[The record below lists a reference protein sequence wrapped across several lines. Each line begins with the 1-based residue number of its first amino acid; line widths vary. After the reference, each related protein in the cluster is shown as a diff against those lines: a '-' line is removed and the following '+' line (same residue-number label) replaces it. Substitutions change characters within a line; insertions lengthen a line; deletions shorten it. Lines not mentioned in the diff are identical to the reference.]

1 MAILRPL
8 LIILLILNVSS
19 FAQTYNVLKVE
30 ITCQA
35 KPLTSPFNTSAN
47 EFSPYFF
54 ENVLYFSSDRDPD
67 YFLVG
72 ENNWSSVKC
81 VNLFQTDIKGDINE
95 ASKFKNT
102 SLVSEK
108 LNIGTHTGPACLSTT
123 GDSLFLSQV
132 KIDKKSGVFKPQI
145 YLCTRVN
152 STFSKPKLLPF
163 NNANYSF
170 THPAYNSG
178 EQRLYFSSDKAGGA
192 GGKDLYYSELT
203 DIGWSTPVAITE
215 VNTTEDEVFPFVVEN
230 IIFFACNQNGKE
242 NGLDIFWELL
252 DGKSNRQPL
261 QGLNSSKDDFG
272 MFVFSEMK
280 NGYFTTNR
288 HGNDDISFF
297 DMKKTVTISKEM
309 AGTFKFKNLNTI
321 PSDMVVQLIGE
332 NDFIIQQTITD
343 SKGDFIFKQ
352 VDYNKAYS
360 IKALSEED
368 LELSL
373 KNQEGQY
380 VADMLGDKNNVFTYR
395 KIGAD
400 NSGTLS
406 LIPKD
411 MIDFALN
418 EGHLSAQLIYEDK
431 VGDYPKGMKVMLVD
445 EKVNSTLST
454 LTDEKGNFEFKKI
467 SMSTDY
473 VLKTQE
479 TDDRMVLLIY
489 DLKGNVVAQLK
500 TNDQGEFTYRK
511 LNPNYSNTL
520 EIKETEEEA
529 FGFES
534 QTIWGYFEYN
544 TNKKLNREGLIVS
557 AYNENGELVASEIT
571 DKDGFFRFR
580 NLPIDKTL
588 MFQLKENGENF
599 ILDNF
604 TLYIYDRYGQK
615 IAGLRRGQDGYFT
628 YRPLGYDKS
637 DNLSEIETEN
647 LEFILGDQLER
658 KRIVVYFD
666 SNQEQVKSEE
676 LKILNNLVSLLKS
689 NPTVKVEI
697 NAYADAKA
705 TDEYNLVLSLKR
717 GEWIRDYF
725 TKKGIAANRIIIN
738 SYGESRLIDEKN
750 DALNRR
756 AEIHLY

>member
-1 MAILRPL
+1 MAILRSL
-8 LIILLILNVSS
+8 LIITLLFNVSS
-19 FAQTYNVLKVE
+19 FAQTYDVLKVE

-35 KPLTSPFNTSAN
+35 KPLTSQLNTSAN

-54 ENVLYFSSDRDPD
+54 EDVLYFSSDRDPD
-67 YFLVG
+67 YFLGG

-81 VNLFQTDIKGDINE
+81 INLFQTEVKGDINE
-95 ASKFKNT
+95 TSKYKNT
-102 SLVSEK
+102 RLVSEK

-123 GDSLFLSQV
+123 GDTLFLSQV
-132 KIDKKSGVFKPQI
+132 KVDKKSGVFKPQI
-145 YLCTRVN
+145 YICTREN
-152 STFSKPKLLPF
+152 NTFSTPKLLPF
-163 NNANYSF
+163 NDPNFSF
-170 THPAYNSG
+170 THPAYNSA
-178 EQRLYFSSDKAGGA
+178 EQRLYFSSDKSGGA
-192 GGKDLYYSELT
+192 GGKDLYSTQLT
-203 DIGWSTPVAITE
+203 DAGWSTPTPITE
-215 VNTTEDEVFPFVVEN
+215 ANTSEDEVFPFVVEN
-230 IIFFACNQNGKE
+230 ILFYASNQNGKA

-252 DGKSNRQPL
+252 DGISNRQPL
-261 QGLNSSKDDFG
+261 EGLNSPKDDFG
-272 MFVFSEMK
+272 LYVFSEMK

-288 HGNDDISFF
+288 NGNDDISFL
-297 DMKKTVTISKEM
+297 DMSKTVTISKEM

-321 PSDMVVQLIGE
+321 PSNMTVQIVGE
-332 NDFIIQQTITD
+332 NDFIVQETTTD
-343 SKGDFIFKQ
+343 ENGDFVFRQ
-352 VDYNKAYS
+352 LDYNKEYS
-360 IKALSEED
+360 IKALSDED

-373 KNQEGQY
+373 KNQEGVY
-380 VADMLGDKNNVFTYR
+380 VADLLGDKNNVFTYR

-406 LIPKD
+406 LIPED

-431 VGDYPKGMKVMLVD
+431 VGVYPKGIKVMLVD
-445 EKVNSTLST
+445 EKGNTAMST
-454 LTDEKGNFEFKKI
+454 LTDEKGNFDFKKI

-500 TNDQGEFTYRK
+500 TNEKGEFTYRK

-520 EIKETEEEA
+520 EIQETDEDA
-529 FGFES
+529 FEYDS

-557 AYNENGELVASEIT
+557 AYNENGDLVASEIT
-571 DKDGFFRFR
+571 DKEGLFRFR
-580 NLPIDKTL
+580 NLPIDRTL

-637 DNLSEIETEN
+637 ADLNEIEAEN
-647 LEFILGDQLER
+647 LEFILGDQL
-658 KRIVVYFD
+658 KRQRIMVYFD

-689 NPTVKVEI
+689 NPAIKVEI

>member
-1 MAILRPL
+1 
-8 LIILLILNVSS
+8 
-19 FAQTYNVLKVE
+19 
-30 ITCQA
+30 
-35 KPLTSPFNTSAN
+35 
-47 EFSPYFF
+47 
-54 ENVLYFSSDRDPD
+54 
-67 YFLVG
+67 
-72 ENNWSSVKC
+72 
-81 VNLFQTDIKGDINE
+81 
-95 ASKFKNT
+95 
-102 SLVSEK
+102 
-108 LNIGTHTGPACLSTT
+108 
-123 GDSLFLSQV
+123 
-132 KIDKKSGVFKPQI
+132 
-145 YLCTRVN
+145 
-152 STFSKPKLLPF
+152 
-163 NNANYSF
+163 
-170 THPAYNSG
+170 
-178 EQRLYFSSDKAGGA
+178 
-192 GGKDLYYSELT
+192 
-203 DIGWSTPVAITE
+203 
-215 VNTTEDEVFPFVVEN
+215 
-230 IIFFACNQNGKE
+230 
-242 NGLDIFWELL
+242 
-252 DGKSNRQPL
+252 
-261 QGLNSSKDDFG
+261 
-272 MFVFSEMK
+272 MF
-280 NGYFTTNR
+280 
-288 HGNDDISFF
+288 
-297 DMKKTVTISKEM
+297 
-309 AGTFKFKNLNTI
+309 
-321 PSDMVVQLIGE
+321 VQLIGE

-352 VDYNKAYS
+352 VDYNKGYS

-406 LIPKD
+406 LIPED
-411 MIDFALN
+411 MIDFTLN
-418 EGHLSAQLIYEDK
+418 EGHLSAQLIYEDN
-431 VGDYPKGMKVMLVD
+431 VGIYPKAMKVLLVD
-445 EKVNSTLST
+445 EKGNINLSA

-467 SMSTDY
+467 SMSADY

-479 TDDRMVLLIY
+479 TDDRILLLIY

-500 TNDQGEFTYRK
+500 TNDQGEFTYLK

-529 FGFES
+529 FEFES

-647 LEFILGDQLER
+647 LEFILGDQLKR

-676 LKILNNLVSLLKS
+676 LKILNNLVSLLNS
-689 NPTVKVEI
+689 NPVVKVEI

>member
-1 MAILRPL
+1 MPILRFL
-8 LIILLILNVSS
+8 LIITLIFNVSS
-19 FAQTYNVLKVE
+19 FAQTYDVLKVE

-54 ENVLYFSSDRDPD
+54 EDVLYFSSDRDPD
-67 YFLVG
+67 YFLGG

-81 VNLFQTDIKGDINE
+81 INLFQTDIKGDINE
-95 ASKFKNT
+95 ASKYKNT
-102 SLVSEK
+102 RLVSEK
-108 LNIGTHTGPACLSTT
+108 FNIGTHTGPACLSTT

-132 KIDKKSGVFKPQI
+132 KVDKKSGVFKPQI
-145 YLCTRVN
+145 YLCVKEN
-152 STFSKPKLLPF
+152 NTFSQPKLLPF
-163 NNANYSF
+163 NDANYSF

-178 EQRLYFSSDKAGGA
+178 EQRLYFSSDRAGGT
-192 GGKDLYYSELT
+192 GGKDLYYTQLSDL
-203 DIGWSTPVAITE
+203 GWSTPVAINE

-230 IIFFACNQNGKE
+230 IIFYASNQNGKA

-252 DGKSNRQPL
+252 DGTSNRQPL
-261 QGLNSSKDDFG
+261 EGLNSAKDDFG
-272 MFVFSEMK
+272 MYVFSEMK

-288 HGNDDISFF
+288 DGNDDISFF

-309 AGTFKFKNLNTI
+309 AGTFKFRNLNTI
-321 PSDMVVQLIGE
+321 PSDMIVQLVGE
-332 NDFIIQQTITD
+332 NDFIIQQTTTD
-343 SKGDFIFKQ
+343 ENGDFVFKQ
-352 VDYNKAYS
+352 VDYNKGYS

-373 KNQEGQY
+373 KNQDGEY
-380 VADMLGDKNNVFTYR
+380 VAEMLGDKNNVFTYR

-400 NSGTLS
+400 NTGTLS
-406 LIPKD
+406 LIPED

-431 VGDYPKGMKVMLVD
+431 VGVYPKGMKVMLVD
-445 EKVNSTLST
+445 EKGNTTLST
-454 LTDEKGNFEFKKI
+454 LTDDKGNFEFKKI

-479 TDDRMVLLIY
+479 TDDRMVMLIY

-500 TNDQGEFTYRK
+500 TNEHGEFTYRK

-520 EIKETEEEA
+520 EIKETDEDA
-529 FGFES
+529 FEFDS

-544 TNKKLNREGLIVS
+544 TNKKLNREGLVVS

-571 DKDGFFRFR
+571 DKEGLFRFR

-637 DNLSEIETEN
+637 ADLNEIETDN
-647 LEFILGDQLER
+647 LEFILGDQL
-658 KRIVVYFD
+658 KRQRIMVYFD

-689 NPTVKVEI
+689 NPTIKVEI

-725 TKKGIAANRIIIN
+725 TKKGIATNRIIIN